1 MCSTP
6 KIPDPPPPPAPPPAP
21 TPTAQKVAVKRPT
34 ASRVSSRSRGIAS
47 LIRRRPTLMFGAMGR
62 GLRL

>member
-21 TPTAQKVAVKRPT
+21 TETAKKVNVKRPAVTT
-34 ASRVSSRSRGIAS
+34 AGNRSRGISS
-47 LIRRRPTLMFGAMGR
+47 LIRRRPTLMFRAMR
-62 GLRL
+62 GLNF